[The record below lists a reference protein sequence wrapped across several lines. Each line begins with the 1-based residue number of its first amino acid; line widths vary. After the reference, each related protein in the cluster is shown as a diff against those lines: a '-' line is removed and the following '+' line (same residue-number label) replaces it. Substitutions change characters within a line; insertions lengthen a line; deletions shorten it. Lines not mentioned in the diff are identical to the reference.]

1 MRDFEQLATLR
12 RVFIPLKGINCP
24 CQFFFTFDYESM
36 VALEPRSKGDFYG
49 HSPPIVHPMAGTA
62 RWQSGISLDA
72 L

>member
-24 CQFFFTFDYESM
+24 CQFFFTFVYESM
-36 VALEPRSKGDFYG
+36 VALEPRSKGDFFR
-49 HSPPIVHPMAGTA
+49 HSPTAVHPVAGTA
-62 RWQSGISLDA
+62 RRQCGISLDA